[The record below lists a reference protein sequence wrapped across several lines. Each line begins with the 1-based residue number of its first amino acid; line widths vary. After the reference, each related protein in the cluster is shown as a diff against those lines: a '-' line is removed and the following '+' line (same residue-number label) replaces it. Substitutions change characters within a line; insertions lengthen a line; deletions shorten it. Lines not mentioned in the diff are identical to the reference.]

1 MKNNYYLVLS
11 SCLFFVSIIYFIKNF
26 DNNNFKIF
34 IALLLLINIIISIL
48 FWKDASYKSIMHK
61 LDGLLGKISFIL
73 GCLYILL
80 IKDKCSKYHK
90 IIFIILVMITLL
102 LFYKSDKISKK
113 SWCSRNHILT
123 HTSFHIFSTA
133 CTLFIFI

>member
-11 SCLFFVSIIYFIKNF
+11 SCLFFVSIIYFICNF

-34 IALLLLINIIISIL
+34 IALLLLLNIIILIL
-48 FWKDASYKSIMHK
+48 FWKDAYYKSKVHK

-73 GCLYILL
+73 GCCYVLL
-80 IKDKCSKYHK
+80 IKDKAKYYK

-123 HTSFHIFSTA
+123 HSSFHIFSTA